1 MRVLVDRLWPR
12 GVSKEGAALD
22 RWMREAAPSD
32 DLRTWF
38 GHDPSRWDGFVERYE
53 AELDGNAGLVDELV
67 RLAREGTL
75 TLLYSARDE
84 RHNQAVAL
92 MGYLLRRR

>member
-1 MRVLVDRLWPR
+1 
-12 GVSKEGAALD
+12 
-22 RWMREAAPSD
+22 MREIAPSD

-38 GHDPSRWDGFVERYE
+38 GHDPFRWETFVEQY
-53 AELDGNAGLVDELV
+53 AVELDDNAALVDELV
-67 RLAREGTL
+67 RLAREGDV

-92 MGYLLRRR
+92 RDYLMRRL